1 MSPLPAEDLVLQRP
15 ANAAQLILLFHGM
28 GGNPIGMRSLGKRLG
43 AVFAQAAIISV
54 AAPHPSAEPR
64 RFEWFSTADITDE
77 LRVQRVAQAM
87 PQFEAR
93 VAHWQQ
99 ATGLGHEATA
109 LVGFSQGATMALEAS
124 KRSEPLAGRVL
135 SIAGRYAALPEAA
148 PSATTLHFFHGKEDA
163 LVPYGHTVVA
173 AHRLRDLGADITAE
187 VLPFI
192 GHEVHSELVKAL
204 LERLCNHVPVRT
216 WNQAM
221 QAAKAQQG

>member
-1 MSPLPAEDLVLQRP
+1 MSAEDLVLQRP
-15 ANAAQLILLFHGM
+15 AIAAQLILLFHGM

-43 AVFAQAAIISV
+43 AAFPKAAVISV

-64 RFEWFSTADITDE
+64 RYEWFSTADITDE

-87 PQFEAR
+87 PLFEAR
-93 VAHWQQ
+93 VAHWQH
-99 ATGLGHEATA
+99 ATGLAPEATA
-109 LVGFSQGATMALEAS
+109 LVGFSQGSTMALEAS
-124 KRSEPLAGRVL
+124 KNSPALAGRVL
-135 SIAGRYAALPEAA
+135 SIAGRYAALPDAA
-148 PSATTLHFFHGKEDA
+148 PADTTLHFFHGKEDA

-192 GHEVHSELVKAL
+192 GHEVHSELIKILV
-204 LERLCNHVPVRT
+204 ERLRNHVPQRT